1 MVVTVKPSLQSLF
14 LVISKERQADTADSS
29 HYSDSARAFPH
40 KLKTEEK
47 HFDQD
52 KDDALAE
59 LDSVLN
65 SYHTGSATKSKKK
78 RKDRESFKNGGTWPR
93 ARGGPV
99 IEQGTGTILHP
110 HKYKERLPLSELIT
124 NVPKYPIDAADEEH
138 AAAAFKG
145 EETAQSVIYREDPRL
160 RHSRIKHRNYRA
172 TTYDLGKLL
181 SLLIIIL
188 ASLSCIYTGI
198 EVLL

>member
-1 MVVTVKPSLQSLF
+1 MF
-14 LVISKERQADTADSS
+14 GVISSKDSTA
-29 HYSDSARAFPH
+29 HYSDSH
-40 KLKTEEK
+40 NKTEEK
-47 HFDQD
+47 HLEQD

-65 SYHTGSATKSKKK
+65 SYHTGSTSKSKKK

-124 NVPKYPIDAADEEH
+124 NVPKYPSSWH
-138 AAAAFKG
+138 
-145 EETAQSVIYREDPRL
+145 Q
-160 RHSRIKHRNYRA
+160 
-172 TTYDLGKLL
+172 
-181 SLLIIIL
+181 
-188 ASLSCIYTGI
+188 
-198 EVLL
+198 

>member
-1 MVVTVKPSLQSLF
+1 MQCTSF
-14 LVISKERQADTADSS
+14 DSKERPDTADTS
-29 HYSDSARAFPH
+29 HYSDSAFGH
-40 KLKTEEK
+40 SKLKTEEK

-65 SYHTGSATKSKKK
+65 SYHTGSTSKSKKK

-124 NVPKYPIDAADEEH
+124 NVPKANKNKLEE
-138 AAAAFKG
+138 
-145 EETAQSVIYREDPRL
+145 
-160 RHSRIKHRNYRA
+160 RA
-172 TTYDLGKLL
+172 KNLKVVTVQLFNCNPHCNVK
-181 SLLIIIL
+181 SKQR
-188 ASLSCIYTGI
+188 
-198 EVLL
+198 

>member
-1 MVVTVKPSLQSLF
+1 MLLSSPRKVKCLF
-14 LVISKERQADTADSS
+14 VISKERPLTADTS
-29 HYSDSARAFPH
+29 HYEDEAFVH
-40 KLKTEEK
+40 SKLKTEEK

-65 SYHTGSATKSKKK
+65 SYHTGSALKSKKK

-124 NVPKYPIDAADEEH
+124 NVPKYPLDPADEEH
-138 AAAAFKG
+138 G
-145 EETAQSVIYREDPRL
+145 RPEQAQAVIYREEPRL

-172 TTYDLGKLL
+172 TTYDLGKVL
-181 SLLIIIL
+181 SHQKCWSSPDCKPS
-188 ASLSCIYTGI
+188 A
-198 EVLL
+198 

>member
-1 MVVTVKPSLQSLF
+1 MQCTSF
-14 LVISKERQADTADSS
+14 DSKERPDTADTS
-29 HYSDSARAFPH
+29 HYSDSAFGH
-40 KLKTEEK
+40 SKLKTEEK

-65 SYHTGSATKSKKK
+65 SYHTGSASKSKKK

-124 NVPKYPIDAADEEH
+124 NVPKYPIDPADDEH
-138 AAAAFKG
+138 QA
-145 EETAQSVIYREDPRL
+145 TAPPVIYREDPRL

-172 TTYDLGKLL
+172 TTYDLGKFL
-181 SLLIIIL
+181 SQFLITWPCLYHMLMLRYNFLLIF
-188 ASLSCIYTGI
+188 G
-198 EVLL
+198 

>member
-1 MVVTVKPSLQSLF
+1 MF
-14 LVISKERQADTADSS
+14 GVISSKDSTA
-29 HYSDSARAFPH
+29 HYSDSH
-40 KLKTEEK
+40 NKTEEK
-47 HFDQD
+47 HLEQD

-65 SYHTGSATKSKKK
+65 SYHTGSTSKSKKK

-124 NVPKYPIDAADEEH
+124 NVPKYPIDPAEEEH
-138 AAAAFKG
+138 PADGFK
-145 EETAQSVIYREDPRL
+145 EQEQPPAVIYREDSRG
-160 RHSRIKHRNYRA
+160 RHSRLKHRDYRA
-172 TTYDLGKLL
+172 TTYDLGKFL
-181 SLLIIIL
+181 SPSLMMRTVLSVFNADTEMII
-188 ASLSCIYTGI
+188 
-198 EVLL
+198 